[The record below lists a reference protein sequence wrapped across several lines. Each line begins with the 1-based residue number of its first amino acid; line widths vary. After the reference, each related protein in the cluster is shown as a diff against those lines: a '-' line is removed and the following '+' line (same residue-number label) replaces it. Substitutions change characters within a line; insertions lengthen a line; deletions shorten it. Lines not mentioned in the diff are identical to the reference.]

1 MSSVATDKLTNEE
14 EFVGWIQAAQRNERQ
29 AFDRLYELFADRIFR
44 YLYYRVG
51 DQQLAEDLTADVF
64 VRLLEKIQTF
74 RLGQRDQTIVFSAWL
89 YRIAHNRLVDHLRKQ
104 SRSETE
110 PLEAVTLSHDETPDV
125 AVEVT
130 LEQEELVDAI
140 STLTLEQKQVVVLR
154 FLEGYRI
161 KEVAGIMGR
170 SEGAI
175 KALQHRALNALHRQ
189 MAREAR

>member
-1 MSSVATDKLTNEE
+1 MSSVATDEPTNEE
-14 EFVGWIQAAQRNERQ
+14 EIVGLIQAAQQNKRQ

-51 DQQLAEDLTADVF
+51 DRQLAEDLTADVF

-89 YRIAHNRLVDHLRKQ
+89 YRVAHNRLIDHLRKQ

-110 PLEAVTLSHDETPDV
+110 SLEAVTLSHDETPDL
-125 AVEVT
+125 AVEAT

-140 STLTLEQKQVVVLR
+140 SALTLEQKQVVVLR
-154 FLEGYRI
+154 FLEGCRI

-175 KALQHRALNALHRQ
+175 KSLQHRALNALHRQ

>member
-44 YLYYRVG
+44 YLFYRVG

-110 PLEAVTLSHDETPDV
+110 SLEAVTLSHDDTPDV
-125 AVEVT
+125 AVEAV

-140 STLTLEQKQVVVLR
+140 SALTVEQKQVVVLR

-161 KEVAGIMGR
+161 KEVAGIMDK